1 MATNDAAPVAGNWVT
16 LALIVLIALNLR
28 PFLTAPG
35 PILALIR
42 ADTRL
47 GNGAVAMLTL
57 LPMLLMGVGAFVSPA
72 VQSVIGTRR
81 WVLAALVVL
90 AFWSTLRAVAPNGAT
105 LILTAVLCGTGVAF
119 IQVVVP
125 GIIKARF
132 PRSTAQGTAF
142 TRP

>member
-42 ADTRL
+42 ADTEL
-47 GNGAVAMLTL
+47 GNGAVA
-57 LPMLLMGVGAFVSPA
+57 MLLMGVGAFVSPA